1 MGDILEQLIAQILEG
16 HAAAVA
22 QVVAEFRDTHV
33 SPPLTS
39 PSSRAVTFTP
49 PNKSPSLT
57 ITSPTLM
64 PMRKC
69 IDGASGWTSSA
80 FASFLDLDGTVYG
93 VERAGKF
100 GEHTIAGGVPIRP
113 RPWNAAGVPRHM
125 FEGLRKGRQAGM
137 KQARQHSD
145 TWRLRG

>member
-22 QVVAEFRDTHV
+22 QVVAEFRDTHI

-100 GEHTIAGGVPIRP
+100 GEHTIAGGVRDPAPAMECGRSTTP
-113 RPWNAAGVPRHM
+113 HVRRFAQGPAGRN
-125 FEGLRKGRQAGM
+125 EAG
-137 KQARQHSD
+137 SS
-145 TWRLRG
+145 T